1 MKFVVRWKQDASDDL
16 ASIWLDAESSAR
28 GKVTASAREIDRL
41 LQTNPYGQ
49 GESRE
54 GDLRVMFVPPL
65 AASFRVTPGADKVEV
80 LRIWQFK

>member
-1 MKFVVRWKQDASDDL
+1 VKFVVRWKQDASDEL

-28 GKVTASAREIDRL
+28 GRITTSAREIDRL

-54 GDLRVMFVPPL
+54 ADLRVMFVPPL
-65 AASFRVTPGADKVEV
+65 AASFRVIPRVDKVEV